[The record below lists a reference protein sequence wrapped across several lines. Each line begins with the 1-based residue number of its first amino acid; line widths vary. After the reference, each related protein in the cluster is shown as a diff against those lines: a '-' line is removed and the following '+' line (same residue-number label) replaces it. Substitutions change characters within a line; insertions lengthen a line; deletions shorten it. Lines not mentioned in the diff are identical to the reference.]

1 MLGRRRP
8 TLALLLGAV
17 ILMSSLGSRLH
28 FDAYDTRGLNQL
40 AVKCAAG
47 NVLVFIA
54 GLCFAAAPEAID
66 GADWLATIATV
77 CVGLFQVHVLRFGF
91 VLARNSVV
99 AGGGKG
105 SKYKVEPGAFG
116 YTQHQQRETD
126 RKIAFRMD
134 GAQSAVSE
142 LEAAAEALLKAAEK
156 MPERAAECEAA
167 HAAVSRELLFAVAAK
182 DAVEKVAPKGKKSWR
197 KSPKGKSQGW
207 DTPGVEDEADEAS
220 GDGNVSL
227 VRKLCP
233 CLGSRGLVEPVALG
247 SDSAKG
253 SLPATPEDDRDSLTS
268 RSSTRGELENERR
281 APLGK
286 SKSVFGGS
294 MRSSRESSSQSL
306 GSSSLTR
313 ANTFAGPR
321 GTGGPRGGAT
331 TPFEKAMAKRRAGA
345 GLAFAPPGM
354 PS

>member
-28 FDAYDTRGLNQL
+28 FDAYETRGLNQL

-47 NVLVFIA
+47 NMLVFIA

-66 GADWLATIATV
+66 GAAWLATIVTI

-207 DTPGVEDEADEAS
+207 DTSGVEDTVDEATS

-233 CLGSRGLVEPVALG
+233 CLGNRGLVEPVALG
-247 SDSAKG
+247 SDPAKG

-268 RSSTRGELENERR
+268 RSSAREPEHERT
-281 APLGK
+281 PLGK
-286 SKSVFGGS
+286 SKSMFGSS
-294 MRSSRESSSQSL
+294 MHSSRESSSQSL

-321 GTGGPRGGAT
+321 GTAGSRGTAK